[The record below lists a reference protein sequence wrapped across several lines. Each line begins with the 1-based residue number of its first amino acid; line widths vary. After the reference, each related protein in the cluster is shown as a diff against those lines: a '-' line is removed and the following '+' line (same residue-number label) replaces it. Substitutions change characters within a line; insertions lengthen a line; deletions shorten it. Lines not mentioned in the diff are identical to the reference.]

1 MFHMF
6 NFHVKIVFVALLA
19 LSIFVGS
26 RSFAAES
33 HIEASRAALSSAHAH
48 AGM

>member
-6 NFHVKIVFVALLA
+6 NFHFKIVVVALLA

-26 RSFAAES
+26 RSFAAETNMKENVNQKTVS
-33 HIEASRAALSSAHAH
+33 TRVGL
-48 AGM
+48 